1 MIAVGGVATVW
12 PAPGAPPIRLV
23 TPAVPAAEE
32 RVVSGPL
39 LGRTAAWLT
48 VGDAAARVRVRFARM
63 PGVLYRVSTGADAGI
78 APVVTRRD
86 GRVTVRLTRTG
97 RDGLDEVRIVLN
109 RQVRW
114 DIRLPAGA
122 GEQQLNLRDGR
133 VQRLEVGSAGLAE
146 VWLPEPEGTVPIVFT
161 GGVGTAVV
169 SVGGG
174 VPVRLR
180 LAEGAGSV
188 ETPWTTNNG
197 TAAGTVL
204 HDPGFRQVRDRY
216 AIRAEGGLGTLV
228 VRQSP
233 DHALD
238 PAGPGHA
245 PGSGGPGYVP
255 GSGGPGNAPGSGG
268 PGNAPGPGREP
279 WMVAPWTAA
288 PRRDVP
294 RPGTADH
301 RPRTGEPRPATPR
314 RTDEPAATTSPPRK
328 PATPKATTK
337 ATTRTSP
344 PNATTDRTSPPD
356 AANTTSRP
364 DKPRRTG
371 LPDEPRRT
379 SLPDE
384 STRPTAAVDGEPAR

>member
-1 MIAVGGVATVW
+1 M
-12 PAPGAPPIRLV
+12 RLV
-23 TPAVPAAEE
+23 TPVAPTAEE
-32 RVVSGPL
+32 RVISGPL

-63 PGVLYRVSTGADAGI
+63 PGQLYRVSTGADAGI

-174 VPVRLR
+174 VPVRVR
-180 LAEGAGSV
+180 LTEGAGSV

-204 HDPGFRQVRDRY
+204 HDPGFRRVRNRY
-216 AIRAEGGLGTLV
+216 AIRAEGGLGALV

-233 DHALD
+233 DHTLGPAD
-238 PAGPGHA
+238 PGHAPGPVGPGHA
-245 PGSGGPGYVP
+245 PGPAGPGYTLAPIDP
-255 GSGGPGNAPGSGG
+255 GSALRPRDRGHRSGPRDRSDLPGPRDRGRL
-268 PGNAPGPGREP
+268 AAPGREP
-279 WMVAPWTAA
+279 WTVAPWTAA
-288 PRRDVP
+288 PPGNVP
-294 RPGTADH
+294 RPGAADH
-301 RPRTGEPRPATPR
+301 RPRTADPTRPVTPR
-314 RTDEPAATTSPPRK
+314 RTKEPV
-328 PATPKATTK
+328 ATTK
-337 ATTRTSP
+337 QPVATTNPSPKPTASKTTRTTP
-344 PNATTDRTSPPD
+344 PDRPKGSSATPATTVD
-356 AANTTSRP
+356 
-364 DKPRRTG
+364 
-371 LPDEPRRT
+371 DEPG
-379 SLPDE
+379 E
-384 STRPTAAVDGEPAR
+384 AATAR